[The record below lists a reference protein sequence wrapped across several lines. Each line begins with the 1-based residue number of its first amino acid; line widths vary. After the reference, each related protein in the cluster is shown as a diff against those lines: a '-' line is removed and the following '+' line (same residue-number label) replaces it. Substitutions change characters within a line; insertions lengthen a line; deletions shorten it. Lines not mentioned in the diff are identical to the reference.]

1 MPKIP
6 LECPWEGGGLHIR
19 TWRVAQK
26 SSAQLR
32 FSRNCAPLILYS
44 QIFHNSK
51 EIIAFTS
58 FSPLRRPKQS
68 FTAHRHHLV
77 IRYMSFF
84 TLSYA

>member
-1 MPKIP
+1 M
-6 LECPWEGGGLHIR
+6 
-19 TWRVAQK
+19 
-26 SSAQLR
+26 
-32 FSRNCAPLILYS
+32 LYS